1 MIAALLLGISY
12 GFAAG
17 ISPGP
22 LLALVITQTLK
33 RGWRA
38 GNLIALAVSLL
49 GNRWSTI
56 TGSYRAAKWHR

>member
-22 LLALVITQTLK
+22 LLALVITQTLSIRRK
-33 RGWRA
+33 
-38 GNLIALAVSLL
+38 S
-49 GNRWSTI
+49 
-56 TGSYRAAKWHR
+56 